1 MTNKTTNKF
10 SPEVRARAVR
20 MVTEHEAE
28 HRSRWAAVSSIAA
41 KIGCSAHT
49 LHEWV
54 KKAEVDSGKRAGL
67 PSDVAE
73 KMKAL
78 ERENRELRQANEILR
93 KASAYFCP
101 GGARPPTEAMISF
114 IDEHRPVLGVE
125 PICRLLPIA
134 PSTYY
139 EVVAKRTDVGRLSA
153 RVRRDMAMK
162 VEIRRVFNENFQVY
176 GVRKVWRQLQREG
189 FDIARCTVARLMRA
203 MGLQGIIRGKPIRTT
218 ISDKTAP
225 CPLDLVNRQFFAPAP
240 NMLWLSDFT
249 YVATWQGF
257 VYVAFVVD
265 AFARRIVGW
274 RASRTAHAGFVLDA
288 LDQALHDRRPVHR
301 GGLVHHS
308 DRGSQY
314 VSIKYSERLAEAGI
328 EPSVGSVGDSYDNAL
343 AETINGLY
351 KAEVIHRRGPWR
363 NFEAVEF
370 ATLEWV
376 DWFNNRRLLEPIGN
390 IPPAEAEE
398 RYYAMLDAPALA
410 A

>member
-1 MTNKTTNKF
+1 
-10 SPEVRARAVR
+10 
-20 MVTEHEAE
+20 
-28 HRSRWAAVSSIAA
+28 
-41 KIGCSAHT
+41 
-49 LHEWV
+49 
-54 KKAEVDSGKRAGL
+54 
-67 PSDVAE
+67 
-73 KMKAL
+73 
-78 ERENRELRQANEILR
+78 
-93 KASAYFCP
+93 
-101 GGARPPTEAMISF
+101 MISF
-114 IDEHRPVLGVE
+114 IDAHRSVLGVE
-125 PICRLLPIA
+125 PICRLLPIP

-139 EVVAKRTDVGRLSA
+139 EVIAKRTDVDRLSA
-153 RVRRDMAMK
+153 RARRDIAMK
-162 VEIRRVFNENFQVY
+162 IEIRRVFNENFQVY

-189 FDIARCTVARLMRA
+189 YDIARCTVARLMRGI
-203 MGLQGIIRGKPIRTT
+203 GLQGVIRGKPVKTT
-218 ISDKTAP
+218 VSDKAAP
-225 CPLDLVNRQFFAPAP
+225 CPLDRVNRQFHAPAP

-257 VYVAFVVD
+257 VYVAFVID

-274 RASRTAHAGFVLDA
+274 RASRTAHASFVLDA
-288 LDQALHDRRPVHR
+288 LDQALHDRRPVKR

-314 VSIKYSERLAEAGI
+314 VSIRYSERLAEAGI

-351 KAEVIHRRGPWR
+351 KAEVIHRRRPWR

-398 RYYAMLDAPALA
+398 RYYAMLDAPAMA